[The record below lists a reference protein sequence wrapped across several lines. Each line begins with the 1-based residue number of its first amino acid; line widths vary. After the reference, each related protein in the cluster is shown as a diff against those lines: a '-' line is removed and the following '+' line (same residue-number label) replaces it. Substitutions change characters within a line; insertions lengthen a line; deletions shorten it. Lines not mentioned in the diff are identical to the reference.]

1 MQGAQ
6 RNASVLRR
14 EAMRRHLVTSKS
26 RAEAYERVLPASV
39 VRFGCGR
46 PMADRNR
53 ARVALCDSNQ
63 RPGIRRFS
71 LCPMG
76 DQFEAC
82 STWLEAGW
90 RSGDRSPREMIHKIG
105 GCDRS
110 VKALPAVCCRAW
122 VVYSIGSFAND
133 TRVTR

>member
-63 RPGIRRFS
+63 PSRHQALLAVPNG
-71 LCPMG
+71 
-76 DQFEAC
+76 
-82 STWLEAGW
+82 
-90 RSGDRSPREMIHKIG
+90 
-105 GCDRS
+105 RS
-110 VKALPAVCCRAW
+110 VRSMLHVA
-122 VVYSIGSFAND
+122 
-133 TRVTR
+133 